1 MPLHTAAGREG
12 GRVRAQKLGH
22 LDLPGPGGR
31 LEEVHLEG
39 DLVAPV
45 AEGQVHVLA
54 GVVAADDGRGGAA
67 GGCDGHRVI
76 ETVANQRPV
85 RRGALS

>member
-1 MPLHTAAGREG
+1 MSPGRCC
-12 GRVRAQKLGH
+12 
-22 LDLPGPGGR
+22 LPSQA
-31 LEEVHLEG
+31 EAKH
-39 DLVAPV
+39 DLVAV
-45 AEGQVHVLA
+45 LAGLDVHVLA
-54 GVVAADDGRGGAA
+54 GVVAADDGRGGAS